1 MFAKILQPSM
11 AVPFPAQTS
20 NLRVWMFLPVF
31 AITCLAS
38 LAYVFARPAVYLS
51 TARLQIEAAPSSARL
66 QTEAASSGGRPQTGA
81 APSQRQTEERDTSP
95 QLPAE
100 VQTLTSG
107 TLLDQVGERLSR
119 SNIRAAGEV
128 NSADSL
134 QGMLSA
140 VPVAGTN
147 VIELRAEGSNREQLP
162 QALSAWIEIYRERH
176 SNSYD
181 QSSEL
186 AFDETRSV
194 DEQLQQK
201 LTAKRQALDQFRKK
215 YDIVSL
221 EREDNQAMAQLK
233 GLNSALNDARNRE
246 INAEARFNAM
256 RDNVAA
262 GKGVQ
267 LPGDKTNIHNL
278 EQRATDLRDKM
289 KDLESEYGLKFLQ
302 MDPNYKAMRA
312 NLTRLEQQ
320 IEQERQAGSQQAL
333 QGAEEELVSARQ
345 TVLRLQKDL
354 AGRKREAQEFTT
366 RFAEHTALVN
376 ELRQL
381 EGSADAGRQ
390 RLTQLEMGKSL
401 AGPKV
406 TILTQPSVPERPL
419 RPDYWR
425 DALLG
430 VVGSA
435 VLGLIAVW
443 FVEFFKRSGVPRLE
457 PATQPIIHINYPPSP
472 MLEVAVPTFGAPA
485 LQLTESIARLP
496 REISGPEVHALWAA
510 ASPDTRLV
518 IAALLG
524 GLSIDELAALRYED
538 IDFDA
543 DRVRVSAASDRS
555 YSLREPLR
563 HLLSERQAAGGAAP
577 LTYTRG
583 AALSSADLEGL
594 ITCAACDAGL
604 ANPAEVTSEVL
615 RHTYVAYLVRQ
626 GVRLADLGDIIGHVA
641 PAAFREYGRLSPPG
655 PGLPLGQIDPVF
667 PALRRL
673 NG

>member
-1 MFAKILQPSM
+1 
-11 AVPFPAQTS
+11 
-20 NLRVWMFLPVF
+20 
-31 AITCLAS
+31 
-38 LAYVFARPAVYLS
+38 
-51 TARLQIEAAPSSARL
+51 
-66 QTEAASSGGRPQTGA
+66 
-81 APSQRQTEERDTSP
+81 
-95 QLPAE
+95 
-100 VQTLTSG
+100 
-107 TLLDQVGERLSR
+107 
-119 SNIRAAGEV
+119 
-128 NSADSL
+128 
-134 QGMLSA
+134 
-140 VPVAGTN
+140 
-147 VIELRAEGSNREQLP
+147 
-162 QALSAWIEIYRERH
+162 
-176 SNSYD
+176 
-181 QSSEL
+181 
-186 AFDETRSV
+186 
-194 DEQLQQK
+194 
-201 LTAKRQALDQFRKK
+201 
-215 YDIVSL
+215 
-221 EREDNQAMAQLK
+221 MAQLK

-267 LPGDKTNIHNL
+267 LPADKANIRNL

-289 KDLESEYGLKFLQ
+289 KDLESEYSLKFLQ

-457 PATQPIIHINYPPSP
+457 PATQPIIHINYSPSP